1 MSKERKLDKL
11 LDTILENYSEE
22 EILKADGF
30 DDAVIGI
37 DTHMRLVYS
46 ISKSL
51 DILVKD
57 GMTME
62 DAMEHFYYNVS
73 GSYVGE
79 KTPIWV
85 EDNFE

>member
-1 MSKERKLDKL
+1 MNEL
-11 LDTILENYSEE
+11 LEKILVNYPEE

-46 ISKSL
+46 IPRSIE
-51 DILVKD
+51 ILVKD
-57 GMTME
+57 DMTME

-79 KTPIWV
+79 KTPICV

>member
-1 MSKERKLDKL
+1 MGKV

-46 ISKSL
+46 VSKSL

>member
-1 MSKERKLDKL
+1 MNEL
-11 LDTILENYSEE
+11 LEKILVNYPEE

-46 ISKSL
+46 IPKSIE
-51 DILVKD
+51 ILVKD
-57 GMTME
+57 DMTME
-62 DAMEHFYYNVS
+62 GAMDHFYYNVS

>member
-1 MSKERKLDKL
+1 MNEL
-11 LDTILENYSEE
+11 LEKILVNYPEE

-46 ISKSL
+46 IPKSIE
-51 DILVKD
+51 ILVKD
-57 GMTME
+57 DMTME
-62 DAMEHFYYNVS
+62 DAMDHFYYNVS

>member
-1 MSKERKLDKL
+1 MSKV

-46 ISKSL
+46 ITKSL

>member
-1 MSKERKLDKL
+1 MNEL
-11 LDTILENYSEE
+11 LEKILVNYPEE

-46 ISKSL
+46 IPKS
-51 DILVKD
+51 IEMLVKD
-57 GMTME
+57 DMTME

-85 EDNFE
+85 EDTFE